1 MNIECIKEKLVS
13 AISKAEKVTSK
24 NITLP
29 VLSCILLEVENSILT
44 IKATNLDIGLEI
56 KIPVKMI
63 KPGTVAVPG
72 TILNNFISNLTDKN
86 ISLEDQGG
94 NLKITTNQTQSII
107 KTFPHDDF
115 PTIPKISN
123 EQSIQLNSKTFIK
136 GLKSV
141 IYSASISSIRPV
153 LGSVM
158 VDSLEDNIIFAATD
172 SFRLAEKK
180 INVKKHKEFSQ
191 ILIPFKNVG
200 EIIRIFDDYTGDF
213 DVFVSQNQITF
224 SYSDFYLTSRI
235 IDGAFPNY
243 EELIPKNIKTE
254 VVLLKQDFINN
265 LRISN
270 IFSNKFNQVTFT
282 ISSKEK
288 RFKVTT
294 KNIDVGESVNSIEA
308 VVKGDDLQV
317 SFNYKYIVD
326 CFQSIDSD
334 SISLSFHDE
343 NKPMIIRGVS
353 DKTFTYLVMPMN
365 K

>member
-1 MNIECIKEKLVS
+1 MNIECTKDKLVY
-13 AISKAEKVTSK
+13 AIGKAEKVTSK

-29 VLSCILLEVENSILT
+29 VLSCILLEAENSILT
-44 IKATNLDIGLEI
+44 IRATNLDIGLEI
-56 KIPVKMI
+56 KIPVKM
-63 KPGTVAVPG
+63 KEPGIIAVPG
-72 TILNNFISNLTDKN
+72 TILNNFISSLSDKN
-86 ISLEDQGG
+86 ITLESKDG
-94 NLKITTNQTQSII
+94 NLKITTNQSKSTL
-107 KTFPHDDF
+107 KTFSHEDF

-123 EQSIQLNSKTFIK
+123 EHSIQLNSKNFVK

-141 IYSASISSIRPV
+141 FYSSSISSIRPV

-158 VDSLEDNIIFAATD
+158 VDSLEDNIVFAATD

-180 INVKKHKEFSQ
+180 INVKKHKEFNQ

-200 EIIRIFDDYTGDF
+200 EIIRIFDDYNGDF
-213 DVFVSQNQITF
+213 DVFINQNQISF

-235 IDGAFPNY
+235 VDGNFPNY
-243 EELIPKNIKTE
+243 EELIPKDIKTE
-254 VVLLKQDFINN
+254 VILLKQDFINN

-270 IFSNKFNQVTFT
+270 IFSNKFNQVTFS
-282 ISSKEK
+282 ILPKDK
-288 RFKVTT
+288 IFRVTT
-294 KNIDVGESVNSIEA
+294 KNADIGESLNNIEA
-308 VVKGDDLQV
+308 VVKGNELQV

-334 SISLSFHDE
+334 SVSLSFFDE

-353 DKTFTYLVMPMN
+353 DKTFTYIVMPMN